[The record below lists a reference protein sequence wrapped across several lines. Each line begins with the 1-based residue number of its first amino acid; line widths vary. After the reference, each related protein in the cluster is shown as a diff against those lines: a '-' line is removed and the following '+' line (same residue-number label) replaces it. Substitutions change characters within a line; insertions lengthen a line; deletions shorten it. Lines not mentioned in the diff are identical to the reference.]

1 MPLITKQ
8 IRLKDGIR
16 YVQRCFDCPCVERTT
31 LGSDPWFRCGLGTSL
46 PEKTSLIHI
55 MPPEECLL
63 EDYDA

>member
-16 YVQRCFDCPCVERTT
+16 YVQRCFDCPCIKRDVHM
-31 LGSDPWFRCGLGTSL
+31 DPWYCCTLGTSL
-46 PEKTSLIHI
+46 PQNKSLIDI